1 MIKLIYFASLIVFI
15 SSCSTNEQDTSPFHD
30 ILTTELQPISNLI
43 DAVLVYKSL
52 NDSLP
57 SDFGSIATLSR
68 ADWIS
73 AGQIKME
80 SMDTIIVGNID
91 AFSVKES
98 YITKTITGL
107 QVSFRFN
114 NDSSYW
120 TEYEE
125 ALYSK
130 DFDTHFVVEYDI
142 LMHIEK
148 GSGSIEMNFDNS
160 IATIQVDT
168 LKGLIWPVYRTSGD
182 SKNIDIINKS
192 FKYEISEPIKLEE

>member
-1 MIKLIYFASLIVFI
+1 MKLILFASLIVLLNA
-15 SSCSTNEQDTSPFHD
+15 CSANEQDTSPFHD
-30 ILTTELQPISNLI
+30 ISITELEPISNLI

-57 SDFGSIATLSR
+57 SDFRSIATLSR

-80 SMDTIIVGNID
+80 SRDTIIVGNID

-98 YITKTITGL
+98 FITKTVTGL

-120 TEYEE
+120 TDYEE

-130 DFDTHFVVEYDI
+130 DFDTHFIVEYDI

-148 GSGSIEMNFDNS
+148 GSGSIEMNFDKS

-168 LKGLIWPVYRTSGD
+168 LKGLIWPIYRTGGD
-182 SKNIDIINKS
+182 SRDIDIINKS